1 MNENGIEN
9 LCGYI
14 KDNDEPCELTA
25 GWGTD
30 HVGEGRCRYHPGRGA
45 PEGNDNAIGN
55 AGDDQ
60 DGNFK
65 ALKTGEHTPAERW
78 EEFLEEHA
86 PERFKDFYYGYQAH
100 LREQGANP
108 VEAARIAR
116 LWARADYNDTE
127 LIKNGFETEQYN
139 DEGVYVGDA
148 FDSDR
153 DSSVIKSERAAR
165 LLRREEE
172 LTPHSQSE
180 SQTDVTVEGGGFS
193 VNISHQRVTEDDP
206 DDEHDS

>member
-1 MNENGIEN
+1 MSGNDDEN

-14 KDNDEPCELTA
+14 KDNDEPCGLPA

-30 HVGEGRCRYHPGRGA
+30 HVGKGTCRLHPGRGA
-45 PEGNDNAIGN
+45 PEANDNAC
-55 AGDDQ
+55 GDGAP
-60 DGNFK
+60 DGNFN
-65 ALKTGEHTPAERW
+65 AIKTGEHTPAERW
-78 EEFLEEHA
+78 DEFLEEKA
-86 PERFKDFYYGYQAH
+86 PERFKDIYHGYQAH
-100 LREQGANP
+100 LRDQGASP

-116 LWARADYNDTE
+116 LWARADYNDME
-127 LIKNGFETEQYN
+127 LIENRFETEHYH
-139 DEGVYVGDA
+139 EGVRVGYV

-172 LTPHSQSE
+172 LTPYSQNE
-180 SQTDVTVEGGGFS
+180 SQTDVTVEGSGFS

-206 DDEHDS
+206 DDEYNG